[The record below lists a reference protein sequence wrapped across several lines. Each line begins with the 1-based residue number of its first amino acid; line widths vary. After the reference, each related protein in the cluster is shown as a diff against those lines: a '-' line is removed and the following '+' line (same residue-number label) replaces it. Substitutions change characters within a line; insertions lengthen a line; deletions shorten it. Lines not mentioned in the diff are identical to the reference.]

1 MLAIRAE
8 KDDHSLME
16 AKIKRELQ
24 KGGGG
29 QNCNCCKSEGGRDEE
44 DQENAI
50 WFVVFKKNEFD
61 RRMPRS
67 RCVLGEKAGLPQGH
81 GAQQQNSLKQS
92 FETLSDSRHHLR
104 VLIKNVN
111 LQVPS

>member
-1 MLAIRAE
+1 MLREEESSAKETRKELLAIRAE

-50 WFVVFKKNEFD
+50 WLVVFKKNEFD
-61 RRMPRS
+61 R
-67 RCVLGEKAGLPQGH
+67 ENNA
-81 GAQQQNSLKQS
+81 
-92 FETLSDSRHHLR
+92 
-104 VLIKNVN
+104 
-111 LQVPS
+111 